1 MYMNSQEIY
10 KIFES
15 LPLNLKEKIEEVSKK
30 LKLSE
35 EKKQKLIL
43 KVYEKYIKSLVEPNE
58 SIGILTAQSISEPAT
73 QATMRVYHLA
83 GTAGLKI
90 TLGLP
95 RLIELFDARKEISSP
110 TMYIYLK
117 SEYNTEEKAYEF
129 ANSIIERKLED
140 LASLVINLSEF
151 TIEVIPNKK
160 EDLEEIYEKLKE
172 KVKACEVE
180 KERNKIVLI
189 PKKAKE
195 FKELRMLRDRI
206 AKITIKGIKGIEAA
220 VVIREGDKWLIQTQG
235 SNFKEIIKHPMVDAL
250 NSYCNNPHEIKE
262 VLGIEAARNLL
273 LLEVYKTLQQQGLDV
288 NVRFLSLIADTM
300 CFSGDIMPIGRY
312 GVAGRKASILTRAGF
327 EETVKHLVDAGV
339 RNLKDELKGTFENV
353 MIGNVVPIGTGRVEI
368 SIKHGN
374 NKWSKK
380 CIRKKQSYLWI

>member
-15 LPLNLKEKIEEVSKK
+15 LPLNLKEKIGEVSKK

-83 GTAGLKI
+83 GAAGLKI

-180 KERNKIVLI
+180 KEKNKIVLI

-235 SNFKEIIKHPMVDAL
+235 SNFKEIIKHPMVDAF

-262 VLGIEAARNLL
+262 VIGIEAARNLL

-374 NKWSKK
+374 NK
-380 CIRKKQSYLWI
+380 